1 MSASEPAPSRLRRAL
16 RLGAILL
23 VALNL
28 RTALA
33 SVGPLVPAIRD
44 ATGLSNGA
52 LGALTMIP
60 LLAFGILSVGAA
72 LLGRRF
78 GIERAMA
85 LALVLISLGTGLRS
99 ASPVVLLYLGTA
111 LLGEGDAVS
120 NVLLPALA
128 KRDFADHSGPI
139 TSLYSGGMGLGAVL
153 GAGLTVPLAAR
164 VGWRT
169 ALGAWAI
176 PAALALGAW
185 LLLARARER
194 RALPKPGVGSLR
206 RLVGSGLAWQ
216 VALFMG
222 LQSLSFYVVL
232 AWLPDMLVATGMP
245 RPRAG
250 WLLGL
255 AQATGVVGTV
265 LVPLR
270 AGAVMDQRPI
280 VWTLAAL
287 EAVGLGGLLLPGGP
301 LLVVC
306 VGLVGL
312 AQGGAFGLAL
322 IFLVLRARDPDSASD
337 LSGMAQSVGY
347 LVAAAGPPLFG
358 LLHDGSG
365 GWNVPLVGLVILVG
379 VKLWVGVAVGRPG
392 RLVPGAGERGRTRRG
407 TVGKGAGGV
416 P

>member
-1 MSASEPAPSRLRRAL
+1 MSPSEPAPSRLCRAL

-23 VALNL
+23 VARNL

-52 LGALTMIP
+52 LGALTMLP
-60 LLAFGILSVGAA
+60 LLAFGVLSAGAA
-72 LLGRRF
+72 LLGRRL
-78 GIERAMA
+78 GIERSIA
-85 LALVLISLGTGLRS
+85 LALVLITAGTALRS
-99 ASPVVLLYLGTA
+99 VSPVVLLYLGTG
-111 LLGEGDAVS
+111 LLGVGVAVS

-128 KRDFADHSGPI
+128 KRDFSDHSGPI

-176 PAALALGAW
+176 PAGLALGVW
-185 LLLARARER
+185 LLVARARER
-194 RALPKPGVGSLR
+194 RALPRPGAGSLG

-232 AWLPDMLVATGMP
+232 AWLPDILVATGMP

-255 AQATGVVGTV
+255 AQATGVVWTV

-280 VWTLAAL
+280 VWTLAVL

-301 LLVVC
+301 LLGVS

-358 LLHDGSG
+358 LLHDGFR
-365 GWNVPLVGLVILVG
+365 GWDVPLVALLVLVG

-392 RLVPGAGERGRTRRG
+392 SLVPGAGE
-407 TVGKGAGGV
+407 
-416 P
+416 

>member
-1 MSASEPAPSRLRRAL
+1 MSASPPVPSRLRRLL

-52 LGALTMIP
+52 LGALTTLP
-60 LLAFGILSVGAA
+60 LLAFGTLSVGAA
-72 LLGRRF
+72 LLGRRI
-78 GIERAMA
+78 GIERSIAV
-85 LALVLISLGTGLRS
+85 ALVLVTAGTALRS
-99 ASPVVLLYLGTA
+99 APAVALLYLGTA
-111 LLGEGDAVS
+111 LLGVGVAVS

-128 KRDFADHSGPI
+128 KRDFPDHSGPI

-153 GAGLTVPLAAR
+153 GAGLSVPLAAAL
-164 VGWRT
+164 GWRM

-176 PAALALGAW
+176 PAGLSLGAW
-185 LLLARARER
+185 LLLARDPER
-194 RALPKPGVGSLR
+194 RPFRTRGEGSLR
-206 RLVGSGLAWQ
+206 RLAGSGLAWQ

-232 AWLPDMLVATGMP
+232 AWLPDILVAAGTPG
-245 RPRAG
+245 PRAG

-270 AGAVMDQRPI
+270 AGAVLDQRPI

-287 EAVGLGGLLLPGGP
+287 EALGLGGLLLPAGT
-301 LLVVC
+301 LVV
-306 VGLVGL
+306 VGVALVGL

-347 LVAAAGPPLFG
+347 LVAATGPPVFG
-358 LLHDGSG
+358 LLHDAFG
-365 GWNVPLVGLVILVG
+365 GWGVPLTGLLALVA
-379 VKLWVGVAVGRPG
+379 VKLWIGVAVGRPG
-392 RLVPGAGERGRTRRG
+392 QLVPGSRDARRIHPDGEKERGDG
-407 TVGKGAGGV
+407 

>member
-1 MSASEPAPSRLRRAL
+1 MSDPSPAASRLRRGL

-52 LGALTMIP
+52 LGALTTLP
-60 LLAFGILSVGAA
+60 LLAFGTLSVGAA

-78 GIERAMA
+78 GIERSIA
-85 LALVLISLGTGLRS
+85 LALLLITIGTALRS
-99 ASPVVLLYLGTA
+99 ASPVPLLYLGTA
-111 LLGEGDAVS
+111 LLGVGVAVS

-128 KRDFADHSGPI
+128 KRDFPDHSGPI

-153 GAGLTVPLAAR
+153 GAGLTVPLAAAL
-164 VGWRT
+164 GWRM
-169 ALGAWAI
+169 ALGAWAA
-176 PAALALGAW
+176 PAGIALGVW
-185 LLLARARER
+185 LLVARRRARRSLR
-194 RALPKPGVGSLR
+194 RPDAGSLR

-232 AWLPDMLVATGMP
+232 AWLPDILVATGMP
-245 RPRAG
+245 GPRAG

-270 AGAVMDQRPI
+270 AGTVRDQRSI
-280 VWTLAAL
+280 VWTLAGL
-287 EAVGLGGLLLPGGP
+287 EAMGMVGLLLPGGP
-301 LLVVC
+301 LPAVWVA
-306 VGLVGL
+306 LVGL

-347 LVAAAGPPLFG
+347 LVAATGPPLFG
-358 LLHDGSG
+358 LLHDGFG
-365 GWNVPLVGLVILVG
+365 GWEVPLGTLLILVA

-392 RLVPGAGERGRTRRG
+392 QFVPGSAEGHGIRPGGEE
-407 TVGKGAGGV
+407 GGDRAL
-416 P
+416 